1 MKTDYQNR
9 RAVRLTWLV
18 PLLLSCVLMAC
29 SSWNV
34 EPKELKSNANQSIY
48 SQGQV
53 IVRGANACDL
63 DAGITLSQSNV
74 PADFYWNVE
83 PVSSTVNKVSL
94 FPSNGAQFAVT
105 TFDQSVV
112 NTTPSTGTYI
122 ALTKLTYSLNP
133 ILGGSTSTSPI
144 RAGVVV
150 AYQTDEGRYGMF
162 RVDKLS
168 TDLILTLTWLTFPK

>member
-9 RAVRLTWLV
+9 RVSRLVWLA
-18 PLLLSCVLMAC
+18 PLLLSCMLTAC
-29 SSWNV
+29 SKWNV
-34 EPKELKSNANQSIY
+34 EPKEVNSNATQSIY

-63 DAGITLSQSNV
+63 DAGITLAQSNA

-94 FPSNGAQFAVT
+94 FPSNGARFVVT

-112 NTTPSTGTYI
+112 NTTPSTGMYI
-122 ALTKLTYSLNP
+122 ALTKLTYSENP
-133 ILGGSTSTSPI
+133 IVGGSTGPI

-150 AYQTDEGRYGMF
+150 AYKTDEGRYGMF
-162 RVDKLS
+162 RVDKLG
-168 TDLILTLTWLTFPK
+168 TDLILTLTWITFPN